1 MNKQLTSASGLPI
14 ILNYANMEDVEQ
26 LIQLIARK
34 AKELNLTEVI
44 RSLSSGMEE
53 FLAQDLETILPLLQQ
68 VICEL
73 EGSEEFNNIVYNL
86 LRVCTYNGIVITRQ
100 LFNDKPEL
108 REDFYTLKIEVIKF
122 NLSPFLKNLSGR
134 LFQMMSV
141 KTDS

>member
-134 LFQMMSV
+134 LFQIMSV

>member
-1 MNKQLTSASGLPI
+1 MNKQLTSANGLPI

>member
-34 AKELNLTEVI
+34 AKELNLTEII

>member
-1 MNKQLTSASGLPI
+1 MNKQLTSANGLPI

-44 RSLSSGMEE
+44 KSLSSSMEE
-53 FLAQDLETILPLLQQ
+53 FLAQDLETVLPLLQQ
-68 VICEL
+68 IICEL
-73 EGSEEFNNIVYNL
+73 ESSEEFNNIVYNL

-134 LFQMMSV
+134 LFQMTSV

>member
-1 MNKQLTSASGLPI
+1 MNKQLTSTNGLPI

-44 RSLSSGMEE
+44 KSLSSSMEE
-53 FLAQDLETILPLLQQ
+53 FLAQDLETVLPLLQQ
-68 VICEL
+68 IICEL
-73 EGSEEFNNIVYNL
+73 ESSEEFNNIVYNL

-134 LFQMMSV
+134 LFQMTSV

>member
-44 RSLSSGMEE
+44 KSLSSSMEE
-53 FLAQDLETILPLLQQ
+53 FLAQDLETVLPLLQQ
-68 VICEL
+68 IICEL
-73 EGSEEFNNIVYNL
+73 ESSEEFNNIVYNL

-134 LFQMMSV
+134 LFQMTSV